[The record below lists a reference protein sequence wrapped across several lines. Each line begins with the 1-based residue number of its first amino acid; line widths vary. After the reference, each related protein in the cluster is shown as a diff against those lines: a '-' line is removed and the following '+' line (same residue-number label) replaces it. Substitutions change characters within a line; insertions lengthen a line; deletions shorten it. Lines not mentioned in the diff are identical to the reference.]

1 MRSTV
6 AVALALAAG
15 ARAVAVESERPAH
28 VFGKGGA
35 GVYRPPPS
43 ATGNAP
49 PPRLGKDGAGVLK
62 GPETVPRLGK
72 GGNGVY
78 KGAELDAK
86 TIAAKFAWYV
96 EQFEKTYDIQEY
108 AERLKAFARTL
119 KEIQHHEE
127 GHKVG
132 LNKFSDWTSDEFEA
146 YQKYKP
152 SMKRHAPQ
160 THKTS
165 GKSLPTE
172 VDWRKEGL
180 VADVKDQGSC
190 GSCWT
195 FSTVASIEG
204 AHAKKH
210 GKMVTLSEQN
220 LVDCVKKDR
229 LPSDAEDCCD
239 GCDGGLMDNAF
250 DYIIN
255 KQKGGIDT
263 EAAYPYRGED
273 EKCAFESSED
283 GARIAN
289 WTDVPSG
296 DEDALMDA
304 LATVGPVSV
313 ALDASRQWQT
323 YAGGVLT
330 PRKWLGGCSSDP
342 SKADHGVAVVGYGTD
357 PTSGD
362 YWIVRNSW
370 GSAWGEDG
378 YVRLKRGVNACG
390 VANFASYPTAK

>member
-1 MRSTV
+1 MAS
-6 AVALALAAG
+6 
-15 ARAVAVESERPAH
+15 S
-28 VFGKGGA
+28 
-35 GVYRPPPS
+35 PS
-43 ATGNAP
+43 APDTVGFHTG
-49 PPRLGKDGAGVLK
+49 
-62 GPETVPRLGK
+62 
-72 GGNGVY
+72 
-78 KGAELDAK
+78 
-86 TIAAKFAWYV
+86 
-96 EQFEKTYDIQEY
+96 
-108 AERLKAFARTL
+108 
-119 KEIQHHEE
+119 
-127 GHKVG
+127 
-132 LNKFSDWTSDEFEA
+132 
-146 YQKYKP
+146 
-152 SMKRHAPQ
+152 
-160 THKTS
+160 
-165 GKSLPTE
+165 
-172 VDWRKEGL
+172 
-180 VADVKDQGSC
+180 
-190 GSCWT
+190 
-195 FSTVASIEG
+195 
-204 AHAKKH
+204 
-210 GKMVTLSEQN
+210 
-220 LVDCVKKDR
+220 
-229 LPSDAEDCCD
+229 D

-263 EAAYPYRGED
+263 EEAYPYRGED
-273 EKCAFESSED
+273 EKCEFESSED
-283 GARIAN
+283 GAKISN

-296 DEDALMDA
+296 DEDALLDA